1 MLAKRAEE
9 EEVVMEEV
17 EEGTTKALVVPVAA
31 RRTRAV
37 DSFMVLQFD
46 SIVL

>member
-1 MLAKRAEE
+1 MLAKRADE
-9 EEVVMEEV
+9 EEVVEMEEE
-17 EEGTTKALVVPVAA
+17 EEGTTKPLMPEAA

>member
-1 MLAKRAEE
+1 MLAKRADE
-9 EEVVMEEV
+9 EEVVVVEMEV
-17 EEGTTKALVVPVAA
+17 VEGTTKALVVPVAA

-37 DSFMVLQFD
+37 DSFMVD